1 MPLEE
6 YLIEI
11 MTDANGDSTDTS
23 EQAILGRLDAVDVV
37 DGDLADNFD
46 LTIAYTNSQGVS
58 KTLLTLTNL
67 TADATYYPR
76 AVVHGE
82 TGTPLTG
89 TAGGDRT
96 KPLVAGKVTVTTAD
110 GGVTKS
116 GAVILYVDEG

>member
-11 MTDANGDSTDTS
+11 TTDANGDSTDTS
-23 EQAILGRLDAVDVV
+23 EQAILGHLDAVDVV

-46 LTIAYTNSQGVS
+46 LTLAYVNSQGVT

-67 TADATYYPR
+67 SADATHYPR
-76 AVVHGE
+76 HVVSGE
-82 TGTPLTG
+82 TGTALTG

>member
-11 MTDANGDSTDTS
+11 TTDANGDSTDTS
-23 EQAILGRLDAVDVV
+23 EQAILGHLDAVDVV

-46 LTIAYTNSQGVS
+46 LTLAYVNSQGVT

-67 TADATYYPR
+67 SADATYHPR
-76 AVVHGE
+76 HVVHGE
-82 TGTPLTG
+82 TGTALTG

-96 KPLVAGKVTVTTAD
+96 GPLVAGKVTVTTAD